1 MGHGRLKVKAAN
13 APMITH
19 MPTNSITCRDCGKQ
33 VTQYSHV
40 QDEPICFSCLD
51 DNYSECT
58 GCGEHRHR
66 DDLDYCDHD
75 NPYCLSC
82 ECTCYSDEE
91 DDGPFRA
98 TDERTDQYLGQR
110 RGRIVKSLR
119 PFGVEIEC
127 YLQGESRQDILDE
140 MPRAVGVGPDRSL
153 GRGGIEI
160 RSPRL
165 SGFKGEQLIRFITN
179 RLDKYCAKVNR
190 SCGLHIHLDTADV
203 VSVIHLR
210 NLWALYLAF
219 EDVLF
224 SLLPPS
230 RRGNRYCLALRRYF
244 HAQEIL
250 ESPTRE
256 RLEEIWYRARD
267 SEEVSKLK
275 VIKSHSSRYIGLN
288 LHSLFHANHAE
299 IRYHSGTTDP
309 EKILQWVNLHALLF
323 DKAKKAEATRLIN
336 SALDEVHLAR
346 KSALLFDFLQ
356 LSRGSREYLAARQRL
371 FADSNPT

>member
-1 MGHGRLKVKAAN
+1 
-13 APMITH
+13 
-19 MPTNSITCRDCGKQ
+19 
-33 VTQYSHV
+33 
-40 QDEPICFSCLD
+40 
-51 DNYSECT
+51 
-58 GCGEHRHR
+58 
-66 DDLDYCDHD
+66 
-75 NPYCLSC
+75 
-82 ECTCYSDEE
+82 
-91 DDGPFRA
+91 
-98 TDERTDQYLGQR
+98 
-110 RGRIVKSLR
+110 
-119 PFGVEIEC
+119 
-127 YLQGESRQDILDE
+127 

-203 VSVIHLR
+203 ISVIHLR

-323 DKAKKAEATRLIN
+323 DKAKEAEATRLIN